1 MAEEQTILT
10 LELNLKKNPGD
21 VISMLKLADVL
32 LATNK
37 DLAKAEKL
45 LLITHNMPQLKAK
58 SSLLLG

>member
-45 LLITHNMPQLKAK
+45 LLITQNMPQLKAK

>member
-10 LELNLKKNPGD
+10 LEHNLKKNPGD

-45 LLITHNMPQLKAK
+45 LLITQNMPQLKAK